1 MSYLLSRTLFRIP
14 LKPQIRFLA
23 QKTDLA
29 SKYAEQLQMK
39 AQQLGL
45 KSVDELKEKLQD
57 EISEKKKAM
66 NSVDPLAELEEYERK
81 QAEELKLRR
90 AKQDPE
96 SSSKIRD
103 AIDASTPKAP
113 YKTLASF
120 LDLEKVKE
128 LPQQEL
134 QYIWRARFANQARS
148 LHATLDAPQF
158 AGIFANAFKNP
169 SFVLPLPKEGEGYEM
184 HFVQWAFVGPH
195 TTHCMLTSLAE
206 YKLHKEYAKP
216 HTTLMFHQELV
227 SNSGI
232 VLMNGRVEDDVP
244 LTMDEAQLLLLNV
257 QRFYGGM
264 ANADSSQRKLKMLRA
279 FTLGDSSFSMD
290 KLIEEA
296 ALMD

>member
-1 MSYLLSRTLFRIP
+1 MSYILSRTLLRTPIKF
-14 LKPQIRFLA
+14 QVRFLA

-29 SKYAEQLQMK
+29 SKYAEQLQKK

-45 KSVDELKEKLQD
+45 QSVDELKEKLLD

-66 NSVDPLAELEEYERK
+66 NSVDPLAQLEAYERK
-81 QAEELKLRR
+81 QAEELKLRK
-90 AKQDPE
+90 AKEGQQD
-96 SSSKIRD
+96 SSKIRE
-103 AIDASTPKAP
+103 AIDASAPKAP
-113 YKTLASF
+113 YKTLSSF
-120 LDLEKVKE
+120 LDIDKVKS
-128 LPQQEL
+128 LPKAEL
-134 QYIWRARFANQARS
+134 QYIWRARFANQERS

-227 SNSGI
+227 SDSGI

-279 FTLGDSSFSMD
+279 FTLGDSSFDMD